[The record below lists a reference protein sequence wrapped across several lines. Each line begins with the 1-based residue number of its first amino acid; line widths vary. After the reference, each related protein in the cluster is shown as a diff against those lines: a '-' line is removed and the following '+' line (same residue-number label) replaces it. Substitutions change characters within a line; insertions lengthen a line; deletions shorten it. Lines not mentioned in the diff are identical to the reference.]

1 MRYDDKTLRTM
12 QLMELDI
19 LKDVDRVC
27 REHGIEY
34 FLDSGSAL
42 GAARHDGFI
51 PWDDDIDVGMM
62 RADYDRFLSVGPE
75 ALGDR
80 YVLSDP
86 ASNAHHSAMFA
97 KVWLKGTKFYT
108 TETLDAGMHQGVGID
123 IMPYDVLSKDE
134 AVARKQQRSCELLQ
148 KLLYLY
154 HSRNVVVPH
163 KRVLGALERA
173 ACGVAHGLLCAF
185 SSHERLVERFQRAAL
200 AGMENPGD
208 TSACMP
214 YVSVGVYPTGV
225 LVPVGLHEFEDGRFP
240 VPAEL
245 ETYLEIMYGDW
256 RMLPPVEERRQHAP
270 VELDLVSGE

>member
-1 MRYDDKTLRTM
+1 MRYDDETLRNM

-19 LKDVDRVC
+19 LKEVDRVC

-51 PWDDDIDVGMM
+51 PWDDDIDIGMM
-62 RADYDRFLSVGPE
+62 RDDYDTFLALGSE

-80 YVLSDP
+80 FVLSEP
-86 ASNAHHSAMFA
+86 ATNASHSAMFA

-108 TETLDAGMHQGVGID
+108 EETLDAGMRQGVGID
-123 IMPYDVLSKDE
+123 IMPYDVLSEDE
-134 AVARKQQRSCELLQ
+134 AVARKQQRSCDLLQ

-154 HSRNVVVPH
+154 HSKNVVVPH
-163 KRVLGALERA
+163 KGLPGAFERA
-173 ACGVAHGLLCAF
+173 ACVVAHGVLRAF
-185 SSHERLVERFQRAAL
+185 SSHERLVERFQRSAL
-200 AGMENPGD
+200 AGADNPGS

-214 YVSVGVYPTGV
+214 YVSIGIYPTST
-225 LVPVGLHEFEDGRFP
+225 LVPVGYRKFEDGRFP

-245 ETYLEIMYGDW
+245 ETYLEIMFGNW
-256 RMLPPVEERRQHAP
+256 QELPPVEERRQHAP
-270 VELDLVSGE
+270 VELDLNIEE